1 MFLKSPTSLIL
12 ASTSPYRRE
21 LLARTGISFE
31 CLPPGVDETRLPG
44 ESARGLIVRL
54 ARDKARAV
62 ATQRPDAWVIGSD
75 QVAILREGTAEE
87 SLLGKP
93 GTAARCVEQLRAC
106 SGQTLTFATGVAVV
120 RGADA
125 SLLEFTDLTAVT
137 FRTLDDA
144 SIERYVS
151 REAPLDCAGG
161 FKSEGL
167 GITLCSAIESTDPT
181 GLIGLPLIRLCAVL
195 REVGYQL
202 P

>member
-1 MFLKSPTSLIL
+1 L

-31 CLPPGVDETRLPG
+31 CLPPGVAETRLPG
-44 ESARGLIVRL
+44 ESGRDLAARL
-54 ARDKARAV
+54 ARDKAHAIAV
-62 ATQRPDAWVIGSD
+62 QRPDAWVIGSD

-87 SLLGKP
+87 LLLGKP
-93 GTAARCVEQLRAC
+93 GTASRCLELLREC
-106 SGQTLTFATGVAVV
+106 SGQTLTFATGVAVARAV
-120 RGADA
+120 DG
-125 SLLEFTDLTAVT
+125 SLVEFIDVTTVT
-137 FRTLDDA
+137 FRTLEDA
-144 SIERYVS
+144 TILRYVA

-167 GITLCSAIESTDPT
+167 GITLCKAIECTDPT

-195 REVGYQL
+195 RDAGYQL